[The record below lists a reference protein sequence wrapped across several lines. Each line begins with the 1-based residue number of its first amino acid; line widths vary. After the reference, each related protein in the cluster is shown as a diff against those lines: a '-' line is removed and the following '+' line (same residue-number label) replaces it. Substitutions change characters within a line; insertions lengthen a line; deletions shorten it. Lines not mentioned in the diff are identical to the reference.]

1 MPGNKI
7 CWAYLTSYTMKKYFF
22 LFFYF
27 LPSILFAQINISG
40 IIVDNLGNT
49 LSNCTIS
56 SVDGRFNTISN
67 EEGEFEFSIG
77 ITDKQIIVTH
87 IGFQKEIVSIG
98 NLVELKIILNPQTY
112 SLEELSVG
120 NPALNYLNLAIKKA
134 LSDTIQKKYFSG
146 YLRSSSKEDGKIKS
160 FKEIFFDALWN
171 SRGVQYWRPTENRF
185 AVKEDVLY
193 KVESVFN
200 FFGVFVRTGTII
212 NSTIM
217 PNSFQTDKTIY
228 NFKIVKSYKL
238 DSSGDIV
245 EIACNPK
252 SKKEPYFQGI
262 IVVNIS
268 TDNILKI
275 SGTYFQEKSKG
286 NIAKNQTYKFES
298 NFKEMEGN
306 RLMLNSF
313 ILTTKANVKSVR
325 IFEEIILYN
334 NADREVPISNLV
346 NVRKR
351 QVGLIN
357 STYNE
362 SFWRKNQVIKYT
374 SNQKEIIDEFNN
386 KKKFI
391 SNFLK

>member
-1 MPGNKI
+1 MNK
-7 CWAYLTSYTMKKYFF
+7 YSF

-27 LPSILFAQINISG
+27 LPSILFAQIKISG
-40 IIVDNLGNT
+40 IVIDNLGNT

-67 EEGEFEFSIG
+67 EEGEFEISIG
-77 ITDKQIIVTH
+77 DTDKHIIVTH
-87 IGFQKEIVSIG
+87 IGFLKEIVIIG

-112 SLEELSVG
+112 NLEELTVG

-160 FKEIFFDALWN
+160 FNEIFFDAQWD

-185 AVKEDVLY
+185 AVKEEVLY
-193 KVESVFN
+193 KIESVFS
-200 FFGVFVRTGTII
+200 FFGAFVRTGTII

-217 PNSFQTDKTIY
+217 PNSFQSDKSIY
-228 NFKIVKSYKL
+228 DFKIVKSYKL

-262 IVVNIS
+262 IVINIS

-286 NIAKNQTYKFES
+286 NIAKNQTYKFEA
-298 NFKEMEGN
+298 NFKEKEGDK
-306 RLMLNSF
+306 LMLNNF
-313 ILTTKANVKSVR
+313 ILTTKASVKSAKIV
-325 IFEEIILYN
+325 EEIILYN
-334 NADREVPISNLV
+334 ILDQKAPISNLV

-351 QVGLIN
+351 QEVLKN
-357 STYNE
+357 STYND
-362 SFWRKNQVIKYT
+362 SFWSNKQIIKYT
-374 SNQKEIIDEFNN
+374 SNQKEIIDDFNK

>member
-1 MPGNKI
+1 MNK
-7 CWAYLTSYTMKKYFF
+7 YLF

-27 LPSILFAQINISG
+27 LPSILFAQIKISG
-40 IIVDNLGNT
+40 IVIDNMGNT
-49 LSNCTIS
+49 LSNCNIS
-56 SVDGRFNTISN
+56 SVDGRLNTISN
-67 EEGEFEFSIG
+67 EEGEFEIFIG
-77 ITDKQIIVTH
+77 DADKHIIVTH
-87 IGFQKEIVSIG
+87 IGFQKEIVIIS

-112 SLEELSVG
+112 SLEELTVG

-160 FKEIFFDALWN
+160 FNEIFFDAQWD
-171 SRGVQYWRPTENRF
+171 SRGVQYWRPSENRF

-200 FFGVFVRTGTII
+200 FFGAFVRTGTII
-212 NSTIM
+212 NSAIM
-217 PNSFQTDKTIY
+217 PNSFQSDKSIY
-228 NFKIVKSYKL
+228 DFKIVKSYKL

-262 IVVNIS
+262 IVINIS

-286 NIAKNQTYKFES
+286 NIAKNQTYKFEA

-306 RLMLNSF
+306 KLMFNNF
-313 ILTTKANVKSVR
+313 ILTTKASVKSAKIV
-325 IFEEIILYN
+325 EDIILYN
-334 NADREVPISNLV
+334 IVDHKAPISNLV

-351 QVGLIN
+351 QEGLIN
-357 STYNE
+357 SVYNE
-362 SFWRKNQVIKYT
+362 SFWSNKQIIKYT
-374 SNQKEIIDEFNN
+374 SNQKEIIDDFNK

>member
-1 MPGNKI
+1 MNK
-7 CWAYLTSYTMKKYFF
+7 YSF

-27 LPSILFAQINISG
+27 LPSILFAQIKISG
-40 IIVDNLGNT
+40 IVIDNLGNT

-67 EEGEFEFSIG
+67 EEGEFEISIG
-77 ITDKQIIVTH
+77 DTDKHIIVTH
-87 IGFQKEIVSIG
+87 IGFQKEIVIIG

-112 SLEELSVG
+112 SLEELTVG

-160 FKEIFFDALWN
+160 FNEIFFDAQWD

-185 AVKEDVLY
+185 AVKEEVLY
-193 KVESVFN
+193 KIESVFN
-200 FFGVFVRTGTII
+200 FFGAFVRTGTII

-217 PNSFQTDKTIY
+217 PNSFQSDKSIY
-228 NFKIVKSYKL
+228 DFKIVKSYKL

-262 IVVNIS
+262 IVINIS

-286 NIAKNQTYKFES
+286 NIAKNQTYKFEA
-298 NFKEMEGN
+298 NFKEKEGN
-306 RLMLNSF
+306 KLMLNNF
-313 ILTTKANVKSVR
+313 ILTTKASVKSAKIV
-325 IFEEIILYN
+325 EEIILYN
-334 NADREVPISNLV
+334 ILDKKAPISNLV

-351 QVGLIN
+351 QEVLKN
-357 STYNE
+357 STYND
-362 SFWRKNQVIKYT
+362 SFWSNKQIIKYT
-374 SNQKEIIDEFNN
+374 SNQKEIIDDFNK

>member
-1 MPGNKI
+1 MNK
-7 CWAYLTSYTMKKYFF
+7 YSF

-27 LPSILFAQINISG
+27 LPSILFAQIKISG
-40 IIVDNLGNT
+40 IVIDNLGNT

-67 EEGEFEFSIG
+67 EEGEFEISIG
-77 ITDKQIIVTH
+77 HTDKRIIVTH
-87 IGFQKEIVSIG
+87 IGFQKEIVIIG

-112 SLEELSVG
+112 SLEELTVG

-134 LSDTIQKKYFSG
+134 INDTIQKKYFSG

-160 FKEIFFDALWN
+160 FNEIFFDAQWD

-185 AVKEDVLY
+185 AVKEEVLY
-193 KVESVFN
+193 KIESVFS

-212 NSTIM
+212 NSTLM
-217 PNSFQTDKTIY
+217 PNSLQTDKSFY
-228 NFKIVKSYKL
+228 DFKIVKSYKL
-238 DSSGDIV
+238 NSSEDIV

-262 IVVNIS
+262 IVINIS
-268 TDNILKI
+268 TDNILKV
-275 SGTYFQEKSKG
+275 SGTYFQERAKG
-286 NIAKNQTYKFES
+286 NIAKNQTYKFEA
-298 NFKEMEGN
+298 NFKEIEDN
-306 RLMLNSF
+306 KLMLNNF

-325 IFEEIILYN
+325 ILEETILYN
-334 NADREVPISNLV
+334 ISDKKIPISNLV
-346 NVRKR
+346 NVKKR
-351 QVGLIN
+351 QDGLIN
-357 STYNE
+357 SIYNE
-362 SFWRKNQVIKYT
+362 SFWSNNQIIKYT
-374 SNQKEIIDEFNN
+374 SNQKEIIDEFNK

>member
-1 MPGNKI
+1 MNK
-7 CWAYLTSYTMKKYFF
+7 YSF

-27 LPSILFAQINISG
+27 LPSILFAQIKISG
-40 IIVDNLGNT
+40 IVIDNLGNT

-67 EEGEFEFSIG
+67 EEGEFEISIG
-77 ITDKQIIVTH
+77 DTDKHIIVTH
-87 IGFQKEIVSIG
+87 IGFQKEIVIIG

-112 SLEELSVG
+112 SLEELTVG

-160 FKEIFFDALWN
+160 FNEIFFDAQWD

-185 AVKEDVLY
+185 AVKEEVLY
-193 KVESVFN
+193 KIESVFN
-200 FFGVFVRTGTII
+200 FFGAFVRTGTII

-217 PNSFQTDKTIY
+217 PNSFQSDKSIY
-228 NFKIVKSYKL
+228 DFKIVKSYKL

-262 IVVNIS
+262 IVINIS

-286 NIAKNQTYKFES
+286 NIGKNQTYKFEA
-298 NFKEMEGN
+298 NFKEKEGDK
-306 RLMLNSF
+306 LMLNNF
-313 ILTTKANVKSVR
+313 ILTTKASVKSAKIV
-325 IFEEIILYN
+325 EEIILYN
-334 NADREVPISNLV
+334 ILDQKAPISNLV

-351 QVGLIN
+351 QEVLKN
-357 STYNE
+357 STYND
-362 SFWRKNQVIKYT
+362 SFWSNKQIIKYT
-374 SNQKEIIDEFNN
+374 SNQKEIIDDFNK